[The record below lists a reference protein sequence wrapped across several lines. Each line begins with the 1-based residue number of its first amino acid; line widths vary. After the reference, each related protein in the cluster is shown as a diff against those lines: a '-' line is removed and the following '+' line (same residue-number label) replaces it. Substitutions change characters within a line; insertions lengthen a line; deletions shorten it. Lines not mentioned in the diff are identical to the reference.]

1 MKLSI
6 ENIAKIKEAKI
17 DIDGITVIAGENN
30 TGKSTIGK
38 ILYCLYESFNNL
50 PEKVIK
56 ERMKSISSIVRRGI
70 DPSFRYKDD
79 EFDKVSL
86 ITEKLIGA
94 DVNDIDKIIEEE
106 NIDLTAGFLRR
117 LKEILSYDDDKLAS
131 LIVRNIFDIEFNDQ
145 VLPVRALDTQYGT
158 IKLTIKNHEKN
169 EVENI
174 ELHISENSTLINE
187 KIDLY
192 YDAIYIDNPFIIDD
206 ISEGGSLRFN
216 NRFIFLR
223 NGRIIS
229 ENEHRISLIKKLAK
243 SSKNDESTLVDKGI
257 LIDRLTR
264 FEDMIKET
272 MQGDFLVKNN
282 KTVFCDSK
290 NNAEIELSNL
300 STGMKAFAIILKL
313 IENQTIGDKSML
325 VLDEPEIHLHPKWQ
339 IKFAELL
346 VMLQKEFDMNIVLAS
361 HSPYFISAI
370 QAYAIKYDISSKC
383 NYYLSGL
390 DNEDN
395 AIFKNVTDNTGLIFD
410 LLAEPFKELDEIVYG
425 K

>member
-6 ENIAKIKEAKI
+6 ENIAKIKDAQI

-38 ILYCLYESFNNL
+38 ILYSIYESFNNL
-50 PEKVIK
+50 PGKVFN
-56 ERMKSISSIVRRGI
+56 ERKRSISSIVRRGI
-70 DPSFRYKDD
+70 NPSFKYKDD

-94 DVNDIDKIIEEE
+94 DINDIDRIIEEE
-106 NIDLTAGFLRR
+106 NIDLTSGFLKR
-117 LKEILSYDDDKLAS
+117 LKEVLSYDDDKLAS
-131 LIVRNIFDIEFNDQ
+131 LIVRNIFDTEFNDQ
-145 VLPVRALDTQYGT
+145 VLPVKALDTQHG
-158 IKLTIKNHEKN
+158 IIRLTIKNHEKN

-174 ELHISENSTLINE
+174 ELRISENSTLINE

-192 YDAIYIDNPFIIDD
+192 NDAIYIDDPFIIDD
-206 ISEGGSLRFN
+206 ISEESSLKF

-223 NGRIIS
+223 SGRFFS

-264 FEDMIKET
+264 FEDIIKET

-282 KTVFCDSK
+282 KTVFYDSK
-290 NNAEIELSNL
+290 NNTEIELSNL

-313 IENQTIGDKSML
+313 IENQAIGDKSML

-370 QAYAIKYDISSKC
+370 QAYAIKHDISSKC

-390 DNEDN
+390 DDEDN

-410 LLAEPFKELDEIVYG
+410 LLAEPFNELDEIVYG